1 MPMAVEEILARAKE
15 AGASDVHITVGIPPK
30 MRVNGDLLTMEGD
43 RLMPADTLEIA
54 AQVMNEKQQQRFEEN
69 GECDMSFAIAGQ
81 GRYRVNIY
89 KQRGSIAMAFRL
101 VDTKVPSAESL
112 GVPQSVI
119 DLYQKKR
126 GLVLVTGPTGSG
138 KSTTLA
144 SLIDKINNNIEA
156 HVITLEDPIEY
167 LHSHNRSIVNQ
178 REIGLDS
185 LSYAHALRAA
195 LREDPDV
202 ILVGEM
208 RDFETISVA
217 ITAAETGHLVIS
229 TLHTV
234 GAANTIDRII
244 DSFPPAQQEQVRA
257 QLSMVMQAVVSQQL
271 IPKVEGGVVPAF
283 EVMFFNNAIRNLI
296 RESKIHQ
303 IDNII
308 ATSQEEGMITMDNS
322 IIKLFRE
329 GKISKENAIIYSSN
343 GELMEKKLA
352 RL

>member
-1 MPMAVEEILARAKE
+1 M
-15 AGASDVHITVGIPPK
+15 ITFDLPDFRNLNIP
-30 MRVNGDLLTMEGD
+30 
-43 RLMPADTLEIA
+43 
-54 AQVMNEKQQQRFEEN
+54 QV
-69 GECDMSFAIAGQ
+69 
-81 GRYRVNIY
+81 
-89 KQRGSIAMAFRL
+89 
-101 VDTKVPSAESL
+101 
-112 GVPQSVI
+112 VI
-119 DLYQKKR
+119 DISRMTK
-126 GLVLVTGPTGSG
+126 GFVLVTGPAGSG

-144 SLIDKINNNIEA
+144 CIIDQINKTRNV

-167 LHSHNRSIVNQ
+167 LHRHNQSVVTQ
-178 REIGLDS
+178 REIGLDTE
-185 LSYAHALRAA
+185 SYVTGLRAA
-195 LREDPDV
+195 LRQAP
-202 ILVGEM
+202 M
-208 RDFETISVA
+208 RDEETIKTA
-217 ITAAETGHLVIS
+217 LTAAETGHLVIS

-322 IIKLFRE
+322 LIKLFKD
-329 GKISKENAIIYSSN
+329 GKISRENAVIYSSN

>member
-1 MPMAVEEILARAKE
+1 MYDLKDLLQRSIEEN
-15 AGASDVHITVGIPPK
+15 ASDVHFTVGKPPCY
-30 MRVNGDLLTMEGD
+30 RIDGVLTAIEGE
-43 RLMPADTLEIA
+43 RLMPDTLEELLFPI
-54 AQVMNEKQQQRFEEN
+54 MEERHREELKHD
-69 GECDMSFAIAGQ
+69 GQTDFAYAIAGV
-81 GRYRVNIY
+81 GRFRLNVFR
-89 KQRGSIAMAFRL
+89 QRGTLSSVMRCLPFEI
-101 VDTKVPSAESL
+101 PEPQSL
-112 GVPQSVI
+112 GIPKEVVEVTNR
-119 DLYQKKR
+119 KR

-144 SLIDKINNNIEA
+144 SLLHVINQSYPYHI
-156 HVITLEDPIEY
+156 ITLEDPIEY
-167 LHSHNRSIVNQ
+167 LHRHNQSVVTQ
-178 REIGLDS
+178 REIGLDTE
-185 LSYAHALRAA
+185 SYVTGLRAA
-195 LREDPDV
+195 LRQAPDV

-208 RDFETISVA
+208 RDEETIKTA
-217 ITAAETGHLVIS
+217 LTAAETGHLVIS
-229 TLHTV
+229 TLHTI

>member
-1 MPMAVEEILARAKE
+1 MFTEDVLRNAVEQGAADIFLIPGMPLSWKVGGKIIYQSDEKIFPKEIEEMVREIYALANNRSMDHVVECGDDDFAM
-15 AGASDVHITVGIPPK
+15 ALPGVSRF
-30 MRVNGDLLTMEGD
+30 RVNVF
-43 RLMPADTLEIA
+43 R
-54 AQVMNEKQQQRFEEN
+54 
-69 GECDMSFAIAGQ
+69 
-81 GRYRVNIY
+81 
-89 KQRGSIAMAFRL
+89 QRGSLAAIIRVITFDLPDFRNL
-101 VDTKVPSAESL
+101 NI
-112 GVPQSVI
+112 PQVVI
-119 DLYQKKR
+119 DISRMTK
-126 GLVLVTGPTGSG
+126 GFVLVTGPAGSG

-144 SLIDKINNNIEA
+144 CIIDQINKTRNA

-167 LHSHNRSIVNQ
+167 LHRHNQSVVTQ
-178 REIGLDS
+178 REIGLDTE
-185 LSYAHALRAA
+185 SYVTGLRAA
-195 LREDPDV
+195 LRQAPDV

-208 RDFETISVA
+208 RDEETIKTA
-217 ITAAETGHLVIS
+217 LTAAETGHLVIS

-234 GAANTIDRII
+234 GAA
-244 DSFPPAQQEQVRA
+244 
-257 QLSMVMQAVVSQQL
+257 MVMQAVVSQQL
-271 IPKVEGGVVPAF
+271 IPKVEGGVAPAF